1 MPDDAKPAAITAR
14 PETPVEASVGSHI
27 QDFIFARELSE
38 VYLLLDNVSMSIGK
52 SLPAAPKVGTDDP
65 PDLIEQ
71 ICQIGW
77 PPTGSTAD
85 RAHQAAVLLRARDT
99 LNSAAAPATGATI
112 AFTLLVAGEGG
123 GLSGGSKRLDPVP
136 SASSAWA
143 PGVGWSQ
150 GDAPSRVSLA
160 IMAFPNLRREAR
172 RFQTWIPIIV
182 CALFAMFL
190 MTSWLSW
197 DISVGNSALAEWNKV
212 KAVASQDAGDGAATA
227 AATAGRPAALTAQ
240 QLQSERD
247 VAFSGANLRHWLKFW
262 QFLLGGPAQVERV
275 DCGAGGCPAGLGL
288 NVNEKWAG
296 EILNVLGGAVL
307 PTLYGLLGAGAAV
320 VRTMSARIRES
331 LLSPRHLQLTF
342 VQLTLG
348 ALIGGCIGL
357 FVTPSGAP
365 SSAAPGLLGSVPLSA
380 SALCFLAGFGVDGVF
395 QALEGLMQR
404 VFSIPDP
411 TKRLPPAGH

>member
-1 MPDDAKPAAITAR
+1 MPDDAKPATIAAQ
-14 PETPVEASVGSHI
+14 PQASVEVSAAGQI

-38 VYLLLDNVSMSIGK
+38 VYLLLDNVSMSTGK
-52 SLPAAPKVGTDDP
+52 SLPAAPQEGDDETQ
-65 PDLIEQ
+65 DLIAQ

-77 PPTGSTAD
+77 PPTGTTAD
-85 RAHQAAVLLRARDT
+85 RAQQAAVLLRARDT

-123 GLSGGSKRLDPVP
+123 GLGGGAKGREPPTSG
-136 SASSAWA
+136 WA
-143 PGVGWSQ
+143 PGVGWGN

-160 IMAFPNLRREAR
+160 IMAFPNLLREAR
-172 RFQTWIPIIV
+172 RFQTAIPIIV
-182 CALFAMFL
+182 CALFGMFL

-197 DISVGNSALAEWNKV
+197 DIAVGNSALAEWTKV
-212 KAVASQDAGDGAATA
+212 KASFTQQAADSSA
-227 AATAGRPAALTAQ
+227 NAPAPAAPARPGQPTSQ
-240 QLQSERD
+240 QQQGERD
-247 VAFSGANLRHWLKFW
+247 MAFANANLKHWLEFW
-262 QFLLGGPAQVERV
+262 QVILGGPK
-275 DCGAGGCPAGLGL
+275 DIPCSGACPPDLAAD
-288 NVNEKWAG
+288 VNEKWAG

-404 VFSIPDP
+404 VFNVADP
-411 TKRLPPAGH
+411 TKKPQT

>member
-1 MPDDAKPAAITAR
+1 MPDDAKPATIAAQPQAA
-14 PETPVEASVGSHI
+14 PEAAASGQI

-38 VYLLLDNVSMSIGK
+38 VYLLLDNVSMSSGK
-52 SLPAAPKVGTDDP
+52 SLPAAPKSGEDDAS
-65 PDLIEQ
+65 DLIEQ
-71 ICQIGW
+71 ICRIGW

-123 GLSGGSKRLDPVP
+123 GLNAGSKRREPTP
-136 SASSAWA
+136 STAWA
-143 PGVGWSQ
+143 PGVGWGD

-160 IMAFPNLRREAR
+160 IMAFPNLLREAR
-172 RFQTWIPIIV
+172 RFQTAIPIIV

-197 DISVGNSALAEWNKV
+197 DIAVGNSALAEWTKV
-212 KAVASQDAGDGAATA
+212 KASVTQQAADSTQSA
-227 AATAGRPAALTAQ
+227 PPPTPLAKPGQLTPQRQ
-240 QLQSERD
+240 QGERD
-247 VAFSGANLRHWLKFW
+247 IAFADANLRHWLEFW
-262 QFLLGGPAQVERV
+262 QFLIGGPSHV
-275 DCGAGGCPAGLGL
+275 DCGGPCSSELAAD
-288 NVNEKWAG
+288 VNEKWAG

-404 VFSIPDP
+404 VFNVADP
-411 TKRLPPAGH
+411 TKKPQT

>member
-1 MPDDAKPAAITAR
+1 MPDDAKPA
-14 PETPVEASVGSHI
+14 TPVVQPPLSVEVSAAGQI

-38 VYLLLDNVSMSIGK
+38 VYLLLDNVSMSTGK
-52 SLPAAPKVGTDDP
+52 SLPAAPQAGDVDGQ
-65 PDLIEQ
+65 DLIEQ
-71 ICQIGW
+71 ICEIGW
-77 PPTGSTAD
+77 PPTGTTAD
-85 RAHQAAVLLRARDT
+85 RAQQAAVLLRARDT

-123 GLSGGSKRLDPVP
+123 GLGGGAKGPPTSG
-136 SASSAWA
+136 WA
-143 PGVGWSQ
+143 PGVGWGS

-160 IMAFPNLRREAR
+160 IMAFPNLLREAR
-172 RFQTWIPIIV
+172 RFQTAIPIIV
-182 CALFAMFL
+182 CALFGLFL
-190 MTSWLSW
+190 LTSWLSW
-197 DISVGNSALAEWNKV
+197 DIAVGNSALAEWTKV
-212 KAVASQDAGDGAATA
+212 KASFTQQAADSSGNAPAPASPAGS
-227 AATAGRPAALTAQ
+227 GRPTSQ
-240 QLQSERD
+240 QQQGERD
-247 VAFSGANLRHWLKFW
+247 MAFANANLKHWLEFW
-262 QFLLGGPAQVERV
+262 QVILGGPKNIPCSGSCPPDLAV
-275 DCGAGGCPAGLGL
+275 D
-288 NVNEKWAG
+288 VNEKWAG

-404 VFSIPDP
+404 VFNVADP
-411 TKRLPPAGH
+411 TKKPQT

>member
-1 MPDDAKPAAITAR
+1 MPDDAKAAAIAAQ
-14 PETPVEASVGSHI
+14 PQAAVEATTASHI

-38 VYLLLDNVSMSIGK
+38 VYLLLDNVSMSTGK
-52 SLPAAPKVGTDDP
+52 SLPAAPTGGDDE
-65 PDLIEQ
+65 DLIAQ

-112 AFTLLVAGEGG
+112 AFTLLVASEGG
-123 GLSGGSKRLDPVP
+123 GLGGGSKGRGP
-136 SASSAWA
+136 ASSGWA
-143 PGVGWSQ
+143 PGVGWGD

-160 IMAFPNLRREAR
+160 IMAFPNLLREAR
-172 RFQTWIPIIV
+172 RFQTAIPIIV
-182 CALFAMFL
+182 CALFGMFL

-197 DISVGNSALAEWNKV
+197 DIAVGNSALAEWTKV
-212 KAVASQDAGDGAATA
+212 KASVTQQAADTSASAPATP
-227 AATAGRPAALTAQ
+227 PAPAKPGQPTSQ
-240 QLQSERD
+240 QQQGERD
-247 VAFSGANLRHWLKFW
+247 IAFANANLRHWLKFW
-262 QFLLGGPAQVERV
+262 QLILGGPSSIPCSGSCPPDLAV
-275 DCGAGGCPAGLGL
+275 D
-288 NVNEKWAG
+288 VNEKWAG

-365 SSAAPGLLGSVPLSA
+365 SSAAPGLLGSAPLSA

-404 VFSIPDP
+404 VFNVADP
-411 TKRLPPAGH
+411 AKRPQS

>member
-1 MPDDAKPAAITAR
+1 MPDDAKPAATVAAQPR
-14 PETPVEASVGSHI
+14 ASVEVSAAGQI
-27 QDFIFARELSE
+27 QDFIVARELSE
-38 VYLLLDNVSMSIGK
+38 VYLLLDNVSMSTGK
-52 SLPAAPKVGTDDP
+52 SLPAAPPEGDGETQ
-65 PDLIEQ
+65 DLIAQ

-85 RAHQAAVLLRARDT
+85 RAQQAAVLLRARDT

-123 GLSGGSKRLDPVP
+123 GLGGKSTGRIPPTSG
-136 SASSAWA
+136 WA
-143 PGVGWSQ
+143 PGVGWGN

-160 IMAFPNLRREAR
+160 IMAFPNLLREAR
-172 RFQTWIPIIV
+172 RFQTAIPIIV

-197 DISVGNSALAEWNKV
+197 DIAVGNSALAEWTKV
-212 KAVASQDAGDGAATA
+212 KASFTQQAADSSASPPA
-227 AATAGRPAALTAQ
+227 PAALARPGQPTSQ
-240 QLQSERD
+240 QQRGERD
-247 VAFSGANLRHWLKFW
+247 MAFANANLNHWLEFW
-262 QFLLGGPAQVERV
+262 QVILGGPKNIPCSGSCPPDLAV
-275 DCGAGGCPAGLGL
+275 D
-288 NVNEKWAG
+288 VNEKWAG
-296 EILNVLGGAVL
+296 EILNMLGGGVL

-404 VFSIPDP
+404 VFNVADP
-411 TKRLPPAGH
+411 TKKPQT

>member
-1 MPDDAKPAAITAR
+1 MPDDAKPAAITAQS
-14 PETPVEASVGSHI
+14 ETPVEASASNHI
-27 QDFIFARELSE
+27 QDFIFTRELAE

-52 SLPAAPKVGTDDP
+52 SLPPKGGPNDP

-85 RAHQAAVLLRARDT
+85 RAHQAAVLLRAKDT
-99 LNSAAAPATGATI
+99 LNGAAAPATGATI

-123 GLSGGSKRLDPVP
+123 GLSGGSKRREPT
-136 SASSAWA
+136 ASTSSGWA
-143 PGVGWSQ
+143 PGVGWGE

-172 RFQTWIPIIV
+172 RFQAAIPIIV
-182 CALFAMFL
+182 CALFGMFL

-212 KAVASQDAGDGAATA
+212 KAVASQDAGDGTA
-227 AATAGRPAALTAQ
+227 AAAAPGQPAAPTAQ

-247 VAFSGANLRHWLKFW
+247 LAFSGSNLRHWLQFW
-262 QFLLGGPAQVERV
+262 QFLLGGPAKVDRI

-395 QALEGLMQR
+395 QALESLMQR

-411 TKRLPPAGH
+411 TKRPPPV

>member
-1 MPDDAKPAAITAR
+1 MPDDAKPAATVAR
-14 PETPVEASVGSHI
+14 PQAAVEASAAGQI

-38 VYLLLDNVSMSIGK
+38 VYLLLDNVSMSTGK
-52 SLPAAPKVGTDDP
+52 SLPAAPQAGDDDGQ
-65 PDLIEQ
+65 DLIAK
-71 ICQIGW
+71 ICEIGW

-85 RAHQAAVLLRARDT
+85 RAQQAAVLLRARDT

-123 GLSGGSKRLDPVP
+123 GLAAGTRARGP
-136 SASSAWA
+136 ASSGWA
-143 PGVGWSQ
+143 PGVGWSD

-160 IMAFPNLRREAR
+160 IMAFPNLLREAR
-172 RFQTWIPIIV
+172 RFQTAIPIIV

-197 DISVGNSALAEWNKV
+197 DIAVGNSALAEWTKV
-212 KAVASQDAGDGAATA
+212 KASVTQQAADTSASAPGAPIPPA
-227 AATAGRPAALTAQ
+227 RPGQPTSQ
-240 QLQSERD
+240 QQQGERD
-247 VAFSGANLRHWLKFW
+247 MAFANANLRHWLEFW
-262 QFLLGGPAQVERV
+262 QTIIGGPKAIPCSGSCPPDLAV
-275 DCGAGGCPAGLGL
+275 D
-288 NVNEKWAG
+288 VNEKWAG

-320 VRTMSARIRES
+320 VRTVSARIRES

-404 VFSIPDP
+404 VFNVPDP
-411 TKRLPPAGH
+411 TKKAQT

>member
-1 MPDDAKPAAITAR
+1 MPDDAKPATMTGPPDA
-14 PETPVEASVGSHI
+14 PVSVGSHM
-27 QDFIFARELSE
+27 QDFVFARELAE
-38 VYLLLDNVSMSIGK
+38 VYLLLDNVSMSTGK
-52 SLPAAPKVGTDDP
+52 SLPAAPKAGP
-65 PDLIEQ
+65 GEPLDLIEQ

-85 RAHQAAVLLRARDT
+85 RARQAAVLIQARDT
-99 LNSAAAPATGATI
+99 LNGAAAPATGATI

-123 GLSGGSKRLDPVP
+123 GLSAGAARGDPSP
-136 SASSAWA
+136 AAWA
-143 PGVGWSQ
+143 PAVGWGQ

-172 RFQTWIPIIV
+172 RFQTAIPIIV
-182 CALFAMFL
+182 CVLFLMFL
-190 MTSWLSW
+190 ATSLLSW
-197 DISVGNSALAEWNKV
+197 DISVGNSALAEWNKAA
-212 KAVASQDAGDGAATA
+212 AVQDAGDGGAATA
-227 AATAGRPAALTAQ
+227 PVAGKPPASLT
-240 QLQSERD
+240 QLQNQRD
-247 VAFSGANLRHWLKFW
+247 LAFAGANLRHWLSFW
-262 QFLLGGPAQVERV
+262 QFTLGGPVQVTGV
-275 DCGAGGCPAGLGL
+275 DCGAGGCPADLGL
-288 NVNEKWAG
+288 DVNERWAG

-365 SSAAPGLLGSVPLSA
+365 SSASPGLLGSVPLSA

-404 VFSIPDP
+404 VFNVPDP
-411 TKRLPPAGH
+411 TKRPQPDRYA

>member
-1 MPDDAKPAAITAR
+1 MPDDAKPVDAPGTTAPPR
-14 PETPVEASVGSHI
+14 TEPSVAGRI
-27 QDFIFARELSE
+27 QDFIFARELAE
-38 VYLLLDNVSMSIGK
+38 VYLLLDNVSMSTGK
-52 SLPAAPKVGTDDP
+52 SLPAPPKDGSDDST
-65 PDLIEQ
+65 DLIER

-77 PPTGSTAD
+77 PPTGSNANQ
-85 RAHQAAVLLRARDT
+85 AHQAAVLLRARDA
-99 LNSAAAPATGATI
+99 LNTAAAPATGATI

-123 GLSGGSKRLDPVP
+123 GLSSGSKRRDPVAP
-136 SASSAWA
+136 SWS
-143 PGVGWSQ
+143 PGVGWA
-150 GDAPSRVSLA
+150 GGEAPSRVSLA

-172 RFQTWIPIIV
+172 RFQMAIPIIV
-182 CALFAMFL
+182 GVLFALFLA
-190 MTSWLSW
+190 TSWLSW

-212 KAVASQDAGDGAATA
+212 KAGASESVGDVPNPPAISAGVQPATPSASQ
-227 AATAGRPAALTAQ
+227 
-240 QLQSERD
+240 LQYQRD
-247 VAFSGANLRHWLKFW
+247 LAFAGANLRHWLKFW
-262 QFLLGGPAQVERV
+262 QFMLRGPVSAGPI
-275 DCGAGGCPAGLGL
+275 DCSARGCPATLGVD
-288 NVNEKWAG
+288 VNEKWAG

-380 SALCFLAGFGVDGVF
+380 AALCFLAGFGVDGVF

-404 VFSIPDP
+404 VFNVPDP
-411 TKRLPPAGH
+411 TKRQPT

>member
-1 MPDDAKPAAITAR
+1 MPDDAKPADSASKTSA
-14 PETPVEASVGSHI
+14 VEVVAPQGNHM
-27 QDFIFARELSE
+27 QDFIFARELAE
-38 VYLLLDNVSMSIGK
+38 VYLLLDNVSMSTGK
-52 SLPAAPKVGTDDP
+52 SLPAAPKAGPDQP

-71 ICQIGW
+71 ICRIGW

-99 LNSAAAPATGATI
+99 LNAAAAPATGATI
-112 AFTLLVAGEGG
+112 AFTLLVAGEDG
-123 GLSGGSKRLDPVP
+123 GLSGGSKRRERTSP
-136 SASSAWA
+136 SRTPPNWA
-143 PGVGWSQ
+143 PQVGWGE

-160 IMAFPNLRREAR
+160 VMAFPNLRREAR
-172 RFQTWIPIIV
+172 RFQMAIPIIV
-182 CALFAMFL
+182 CALFGMFL
-190 MTSWLSW
+190 LTSWLSW
-197 DISVGNSALAEWNKV
+197 DIAVGNSALAEWTKV
-212 KAVASQDAGDGAATA
+212 KASFAQA
-227 AATAGRPAALTAQ
+227 AADATPSATPAPLVRPAATPQ
-240 QLQSERD
+240 QQQSERD
-247 VAFSGANLRHWLKFW
+247 IAFANANLRHWLVFW
-262 QFLLGGPAQVERV
+262 QFLIGGPRQVS
-275 DCGAGGCPAGLGL
+275 CAAPCPQDLAAD
-288 NVNEKWAG
+288 VNEKWAG

-365 SSAAPGLLGSVPLSA
+365 SSAAPGLLGSAPLSA

-404 VFSIPDP
+404 VFNVADP
-411 TKRLPPAGH
+411 ARRPQA

>member
-1 MPDDAKPAAITAR
+1 MPDDAKPAAIAAR
-14 PETPVEASVGSHI
+14 PETREVAPGNQI
-27 QDFIFARELSE
+27 QDFIFARELAE
-38 VYLLLDNVSMSIGK
+38 VYLLLDNVSMSVGK
-52 SLPAAPKVGTDDP
+52 SLPPKGGPNDP

-123 GLSGGSKRLDPVP
+123 GLASGSKRPETVPPV
-136 SASSAWA
+136 SSAWA
-143 PGVGWSQ
+143 PGVGWSA

-172 RFQTWIPIIV
+172 RFQMAIPIIV

-190 MTSWLSW
+190 MTSLLSW
-197 DISVGNSALAEWNKV
+197 DIAVGNSALAEWTKV
-212 KAVASQDAGDGAATA
+212 KASVTQQAADTSSGAPAPATSA
-227 AATAGRPAALTAQ
+227 KPGPPTPQ
-240 QLQSERD
+240 QQSERD
-247 VAFSGANLRHWLKFW
+247 IAFANANLKHWLEFW
-262 QFLLGGPAQVERV
+262 QFSLGGPASIA
-275 DCGAGGCPAGLGL
+275 CSGACPPDLAAD
-288 NVNEKWAG
+288 VNEKWAG
-296 EILNVLGGAVL
+296 EILNMLGGGVL

-365 SSAAPGLLGSVPLSA
+365 SSGAPGLLGSVPLSA

-404 VFSIPDP
+404 VFNVPDP
-411 TKRLPPAGH
+411 TKKAPPV